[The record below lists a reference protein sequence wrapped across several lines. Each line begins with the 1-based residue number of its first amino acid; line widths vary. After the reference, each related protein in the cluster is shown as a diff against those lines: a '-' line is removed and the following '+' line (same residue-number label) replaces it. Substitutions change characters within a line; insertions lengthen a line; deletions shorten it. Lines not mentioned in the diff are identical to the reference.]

1 MGTLINV
8 AAIIAGSLL
17 GLLFKNGMKQ
27 RFQDILMTAL
37 GAATIFIGA
46 SGAISGMTGTEPT
59 MLLIFSLV
67 LGSLAGE
74 ALRIEDRLDSFGE
87 FLKKKAK
94 RENDSG
100 FVEGFVSA
108 SLIVCVGAMAV
119 VGSLEDGL
127 SGDFSMIAAKSVL
140 DLVLVMVF
148 SSTMGIG
155 AMFSAIPV
163 LIYQG
168 GITLFAK
175 LLAPVMSETLIANLS
190 FVGSVLIFCV
200 GVNLAFG
207 KKFKTGN
214 MLPAL
219 LVPVFYEIIRGI
231 FGI

>member
-94 RENDSG
+94 RDNDSG
-100 FVEGFVSA
+100 FVESFVSA

-148 SSTMGIG
+148 SSAMGIG

-175 LLAPVMSETLIANLS
+175 LLAPVMSEALVANLS

>member
-1 MGTLINV
+1 MGTIINT
-8 AAIIAGSLL
+8 AAVILGSLL
-17 GLLFKNGMKQ
+17 GLLFKNGLKQ

-46 SGAISGMTGTEPT
+46 SGTLSGMTGIENT

-74 ALRIEDRLDSFGE
+74 ALNIEERLDKFGE
-87 FLKKKAK
+87 FLKKKVK

-100 FVEGFVSA
+100 FVDGFVTS
-108 SLIVCVGAMAV
+108 SLVICVGAMAV

-127 SGDFSMIAAKSVL
+127 YGDFSTIAAKSVL
-140 DLVLVMVF
+140 DCVIVMVF
-148 SSTMGIG
+148 ASTMGIG
-155 AMFSAIPV
+155 VMFSALPIFV
-163 LIYQG
+163 YQG
-168 GITLFAK
+168 AITLF
-175 LLAPVMSETLIANLS
+175 ANLS

-207 KKFKTGN
+207 KKFRTGN

-219 LVPVFYEIIRGI
+219 LVPVLYEIVRNI
-231 FGI
+231 FSL

>member
-94 RENDSG
+94 RDNDSG

-148 SSTMGIG
+148 SSAMGIG
-155 AMFSAIPV
+155 AMFSAVPV

-175 LLAPVMSETLIANLS
+175 LLAPVMSEALVANLS

-219 LVPVFYEIIRGI
+219 LVPVFYEIIRGV